1 MTTDIGSGPRFW
13 TDAKVEI
20 VLKFLDERKDFMLE
34 EIMTTTTS
42 DWHTVHTI
50 DKGCDLFDWP
60 G

>member
-42 DWHTVHTI
+42 D
-50 DKGCDLFDWP
+50 
-60 G
+60 